1 METTTGF
8 ERITTEVRG
17 HVLVIGL
24 NRPDKLNA
32 FDAQMLRELAAAYTM
47 YEQTHDLWCG
57 VLFAHGRAFTSGLDL
72 AAMIPVLAR
81 GESITPAG
89 SIDPWGVHGPA
100 LSKPMVC
107 AVHGRCLTAG
117 IELMLACDIRVAAHD
132 TIFAQIEI
140 KRGILPFGGATIRM
154 PQEIGWG
161 NAMRYLL
168 TGDEFSA
175 EEAYRL
181 GLVQE
186 VVEPGAE
193 LARALVLAETV
204 AQQAPLGVQG
214 TLALARQA
222 LREGPAAAAASL
234 LPALQAIIKTED
246 AQEGVL
252 SFLQRRPGRFG
263 GR

>member
-1 METTTGF
+1 METTTGY

-17 HVLVIGL
+17 HVFLIGL

-32 FDAQMLRELAAAYTM
+32 FDAQMLRELAAAYTA
-47 YEQTHDLWCG
+47 YEENHDLWCG
-57 VLFAHGRAFTSGLDL
+57 VLFAHGRAFTAGLDL
-72 AAMIPVLAR
+72 AGMMPLLAR
-81 GESITPAG
+81 GESIAPAG
-89 SIDPWGVHGPA
+89 SIDPWGVMGPPV
-100 LSKPMVC
+100 SKPMVC

-117 IELMLACDIRVAAHD
+117 IELMLACDIRVAARD
-132 TIFAQIEI
+132 AVFAQIEI

-154 PQEIGWG
+154 PQVAGWG

-168 TGDEFSA
+168 TGDEFNA

-186 VVEPGAE
+186 VVEPGEE
-193 LARALVLAETV
+193 LARAVALAETV

-214 TLALARQA
+214 TLASARQA
-222 LREGPAAAAASL
+222 LAEGPAAAAASL
-234 LPALQAIIKTED
+234 LPTLQALIKTED

-252 SFLQRRPGRFG
+252 SFLQRRTARFNGR
-263 GR
+263 